1 MKTEKNILIAFLLN
15 LSFSVFEF
23 FGGIFTGSV
32 AILSDALHDLGDAI
46 SIGISWYFERLSK
59 KQPDKKYTYGYKR
72 YSVVGGLI
80 TTTVLIVGSLVV
92 IVNAISRIFNP
103 VSINYNGMI
112 ILAVIGAGVN
122 LCAAFFTKDGDS
134 LNQKAVNL
142 HMIEDVLG
150 WLVVLV
156 GAIIMRFTD
165 IKIIDPLLS
174 LGVAI
179 FILVNSLKNLKQ
191 ITGVFLEK
199 TPENLNVDKIK
210 EHLLEVKGVKDV
222 HHIHL
227 WSIDGENNY
236 ITMHIVCD
244 DDFAKIKAE
253 VKEELTHLGI
263 SHSTLEMENEEEAC
277 GEKECIVKEIHCGH
291 HHHHHHHH

>member
-15 LSFSVFEF
+15 LGFSVFEF

-59 KQPDKKYTYGYKR
+59 KQPDKKYTYGYLR

-80 TTTVLIVGSLVV
+80 TTTVLIVGSLIV
-92 IVNAISRIFNP
+92 IFNAVLRIFNP

-112 ILAVIGAGVN
+112 MLAVIGAGVN

-156 GAIIMRFTD
+156 GAIVMRFTD

-179 FILVNSLKNLKQ
+179 LILVNSVKNLKQ

-199 TPENLNVDKIK
+199 TPESLNVDKIK
-210 EHLLEVKGVKDV
+210 EHLLEIKGVKDV

-227 WSIDGENNY
+227 WSIDGEHSY
-236 ITMHIVCD
+236 ITMHIVC

-253 VKEELTHLGI
+253 VKEELAHLGI

-277 GEKECIVKEIHCGH
+277 RDKECIVKEIHCGH
-291 HHHHHHHH
+291 HHHHH